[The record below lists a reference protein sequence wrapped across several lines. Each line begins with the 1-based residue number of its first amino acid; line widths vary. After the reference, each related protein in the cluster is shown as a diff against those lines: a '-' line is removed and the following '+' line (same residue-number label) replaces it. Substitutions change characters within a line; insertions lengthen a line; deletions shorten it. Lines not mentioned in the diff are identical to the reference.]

1 MGGISFVITCGAF
14 GDTLLCTVAS
24 KGNERAQNTEMENS
38 AALSPEKDSKTA
50 IK

>member
-1 MGGISFVITCGAF
+1 MGGVSFVITFGAF

-24 KGNERAQNTEMENS
+24 KGNQRAQKTKMGHS
-38 AALSPEKDSKTA
+38 AALSPENDSKTA